1 MIWPSFPADV
11 LSVCCQVLAAEV
23 ASLSTCVHTIQDRM
37 QAEHEAATSLH
48 KFLSTMQHK
57 VGGVGLLTADTV

>member
-1 MIWPSFPADV
+1 M
-11 LSVCCQVLAAEV
+11 

-48 KFLSTMQHK
+48 RILSTMQHK
-57 VGGVGLLTADTV
+57 VGTGGLLTADTV